1 MYGKKVPLCVILVI
15 VNAIQACSSVQL
27 KNCIELS
34 DERTKANARQ
44 ALLNPFN
51 DINNNSLDEAEQYS
65 FFRYEICGHF
75 VRITGTPKV
84 SETVTNTGYLE
95 SYVIDTSNGQLID
108 WDKK

>member
-1 MYGKKVPLCVILVI
+1 MRGKKVPLCVILVV
-15 VNAIQACSSVQL
+15 VNAIYACSSMQL

-44 ALLNPFN
+44 ALLNPFK
-51 DINNNSLDEAEQYS
+51 DINNISLDEAEQHS
-65 FFRYEICGHF
+65 FFRYEICDQF
-75 VRITGTPKV
+75 VRVTGTPIV

-95 SYVIDTSNGQLID
+95 SYVIDTSNSQLVD